1 VDFILDHLAVG
12 SYQDALQPPAGITG
26 LLNVAEE
33 HDLDQSTLLYHKVPV
48 ADMKAIPAPQL
59 KEAVEW
65 IAAHIEDRHIMVFCH
80 GGVGRSPSIIV
91 AYLCCMLGMG
101 FGEAVEFVATRK
113 PRMTIL
119 PKLILR
125 IAEVKSLMT
134 EEKTHRPAI

>member
-1 VDFILDHLAVG
+1 MDFILDRLAVG
-12 SYQDALQPPAGITG
+12 SYQEALQPPAGITA
-26 LLNVAEE
+26 LLSVAEE
-33 HDLDQSTLLYHKVPV
+33 HDLDQPTLLYHKVPV

-65 IAAHIEDRHIMVFCH
+65 IAAHIEDHHIMVFCH
-80 GGVGRSPSIIV
+80 GGVGRSPTIIV

-125 IAEVKSLMT
+125 IAEVKQLMA
-134 EEKTHRPAI
+134 EETTNRPVV